1 MPELSLGS
9 GRFGSPSPPSYGSQP
24 PYQSKDDYEI
34 DLSLR
39 QGGPLTII
47 SLEFIVFTFAQF
59 LADFD
64 PVASSLKAYRR
75 LRDRGWCCACAFCCV
90 WRKLN

>member
-39 QGGPLTII
+39 QRDPLTIV
-47 SLEFIVFTFAQF
+47 SLEFWPLDQFAHRTVHSANIN
-59 LADFD
+59 L
-64 PVASSLKAYRR
+64 
-75 LRDRGWCCACAFCCV
+75 
-90 WRKLN
+90 